1 MSGIVCFRYVAV
13 RSSLCPSTMHRAP
26 SPKPQAEAPG
36 QVHTK
41 PSRKQSWHLR
51 RRFSC
56 STWKTNSS
64 YDCAEDSVCRITSI
78 PLAAAVQPHG
88 SWLPVRPAPCAALPK
103 SGPTTSAPAQL
114 FLYCR
119 ILWQWLWLW
128 LPPPAGVL
136 SAHLIKPT
144 NNHAFIMLLSL
155 ELPSLCVCG
164 IVVVVLHV
172 RPGSQETLQT
182 LAN

>member
-1 MSGIVCFRYVAV
+1 MSVSV
-13 RSSLCPSTMHRAP
+13 RSSLCPGTKSQAP
-26 SPKPQAEAPG
+26 SPKPKPLA
-36 QVHTK
+36 K

-78 PLAAAVQPHG
+78 PLVAAVQLHG
-88 SWLPVRPAPCAALPK
+88 SWLPVRSAPCALHCP
-103 SGPTTSAPAQL
+103 SWAPAQL

-119 ILWQWLWLW
+119 ILWLW

-155 ELPSLCVCG
+155 ERRHCCRYAACEARKL
-164 IVVVVLHV
+164 
-172 RPGSQETLQT
+172 QMLQT